1 MLKIILPS
9 AIILARPLRG
19 CSLPGHGEKAWF
31 SRFGRPRGAV
41 RHFSR
46 FGAHQYQVHV
56 VDLTP
61 IESDAAYFPTLGS
74 ELRAAQVG
82 VGEVGLGEVDG
93 ALFPTPA
100 SHATRE
106 RRGGRS
112 AGAHKFEVHGVTR
125 ALPLHGPSAHIT
137 NCVHTHGHT
146 RSQHPL
152 HSRVARQASTL
163 LTPEPTQ
170 THCTSAPPPLHQP
183 SGASHGL
190 EGATYGVADPQKSL
204 FAMAAPPAVDPVC
217 ARVLSDFACPRAA
230 EARSLTVEANAFAFS
245 GRPNQYPPMAK
256 KKPKTTMSA
265 KMPPPLIPPAVTA
278 ATPSSSVAVSPGL
291 GGGGEGAGGG
301 GG

>member
-1 MLKIILPS
+1 MS
-9 AIILARPLRG
+9 FVG
-19 CSLPGHGEKAWF
+19 
-31 SRFGRPRGAV
+31 
-41 RHFSR
+41 
-46 FGAHQYQVHV
+46 
-56 VDLTP
+56 
-61 IESDAAYFPTLGS
+61 ESDNGQAPPPPPPPPDPRRA
-74 ELRAAQVG
+74 ELV
-82 VGEVGLGEVDG
+82 
-93 ALFPTPA
+93 P
-100 SHATRE
+100 
-106 RRGGRS
+106 
-112 AGAHKFEVHGVTR
+112 GAHKFEVHGVTR
-125 ALPLHGPSAHIT
+125 ALYLSGPSAHIACLYT
-137 NCVHTHGHT
+137 HTVHT

-170 THCTSAPPPLHQP
+170 THCTSALPPLLQP

-230 EARSLTVEANAFAFS
+230 EARSLTVEAHAFAFS